1 MPKAGAIVLISI
13 ATIVSGSA
21 VASGDAKRGAQLFQQ
36 CMACHSVQPGEHLT
50 GPSLAHVAGH
60 KAASAQGFQRYSD
73 ALKRSGV
80 TWDDAALDRWLAN
93 PEKFIP
99 GNVMTFSG
107 VRDAQARQD
116 LIAYL
121 KAAAENKAP
130 QAEKKGGRGM
140 MGMQA
145 RKLDLK
151 SAPPEGQ
158 VTSIKYCGDTYTVET
173 ADGKSQKIW
182 EFNLRFKSDSG
193 KQGPA
198 HGKPVVVG
206 AGMQGDR
213 ASIVFASPGEISG
226 AIKQACP

>member
-1 MPKAGAIVLISI
+1 MRKAAAIVLIAI
-13 ATIVSGSA
+13 AAIVGRSA
-21 VASGDAKRGAQLFQQ
+21 VAAGDANRGAQLFQQ
-36 CMACHSVQPGEHLT
+36 CMACHSVQEGEHMT
-50 GPSLAHVAGH
+50 GPSLAHVVGH
-60 KAASAQGFQRYSD
+60 KAGTAQGFQRYSD

-80 TWDDAALDRWLAN
+80 TWDDAALDKWLAN
-93 PEKFIP
+93 PEKFVA
-99 GNVMTFSG
+99 GNSMTFPG

-121 KAAAENKAP
+121 KAAAENKVP
-130 QAEKKGGRGM
+130 QAKQKGGRGL
-140 MGMQA
+140 MGMQS

-158 VTSIKYCGDTYTVET
+158 VTSIRYCGDTYTVDT

-182 EFNLRFKSDSG
+182 EFNLRFKSDAS
-193 KQGPA
+193 KLGPA
-198 HGKPVVVG
+198 PGKPVVIG

-226 AIKQACP
+226 AIKQVCP

>member
-1 MPKAGAIVLISI
+1 MKAAL
-13 ATIVSGSA
+13 AAFALLLTGSA
-21 VASGDAKRGAQLFQQ
+21 ALGAGDAKRGAQLFRQ
-36 CMACHSVQPGEHLT
+36 CMACHSVQPGEHMT
-50 GPSLAHVAGH
+50 GPSLAQVAGH
-60 KAASAQGFQRYSD
+60 KAGSAPGFQRYSD

-80 TWDDAALDRWLAN
+80 TWDDATLDKWLAS

-99 GNVMTFSG
+99 GNSMTFPG
-107 VRDAQARQD
+107 VREPQARQD

-121 KAAAENKAP
+121 KAAAENQAP
-130 QAEKKGGRGM
+130 QAEQKGGGGGM

-158 VTSIKYCGDTYTVET
+158 VTSIKYCGDTYTVGT

-193 KQGPA
+193 KLGPSP
-198 HGKPVVVG
+198 GKPVVVG

-226 AIKQACP
+226 AIKPACP